1 MVPPIPL
8 SSLTTPIILFFIAL
22 TVRAVFAFLETSITA
37 MRLFKLK
44 EIATETPGYEKLFH
58 ALEKTPQYVLITT
71 LIASSLADVTSAALA
86 TYIMETVFAHM
97 HLSSGLGFSL
107 GIGVASIAII
117 IFGEIIP
124 KNLAKSRGEHYFRSM
139 LWLINLVYYALY
151 PVVIILVKFSDATIN
166 AFGGHK
172 APGTSGE
179 WVSSEREIRFLIDYI
194 HDKGLMD
201 AEKTEMLRSIFD
213 LGSKPVKDVM
223 VPAPDIV
230 SINVDTPIPQLLE
243 EFVKHQYTR
252 LPVYQTTTDNII
264 GMVHQKDLF
273 AMLLRNEHKTLR
285 DIMRPI
291 MFVPENV
298 KINQVLREFRQ
309 EQMHIAIVLN
319 EHGIVTG
326 LVTLE
331 DILEEIVGEISDEHE
346 SDTASKITPLPQ
358 GGWIVDAAIPLDE
371 LSETIGITFETEW
384 SGTLGGFIIEQLHHL
399 PHQGEQLIYKNFT
412 FKVHKATPKR
422 VHLVMITETK

>member
-1 MVPPIPL
+1 MAPMPL
-8 SSLTTPIILFFIAL
+8 SSLTTPAVLFVIAL
-22 TVRAVFAFLETSITA
+22 LVRAIFAFLETSITA

-44 EIATETPGYEKLFH
+44 EIATEAPGYETLFT
-58 ALEKTPQYVLITT
+58 ALEKTPHYVIITT

-86 TYIMETVFAHM
+86 TYIMETIFAHM

-107 GIGVASIAII
+107 GIGIASILII

-124 KNLAKSRGEHYFRSM
+124 KNLAKSRGEHYFRNM

-151 PVVIILVKFSDATIN
+151 PLVVVLVKFSDATIN

-172 APGTSGE
+172 TPGESGE

-213 LGSKPVKDVM
+213 LGHKPVKDVM
-223 VPAPDIV
+223 VPAPDIESV
-230 SINVDTPIPQLLE
+230 SIDTPIPQLLE
-243 EFVKHQYTR
+243 EFSKHQYTR
-252 LPVYQTTTDNII
+252 LPVYQTTPDNII

-273 AMLLRNEHKTLR
+273 VMLSHREDKTLR

-291 MFVPENV
+291 MFVPESV
-298 KINQVLREFRQ
+298 KINQLLREFRQ

-326 LVTLE
+326 LITLE

-346 SDTASKITPLPQ
+346 SETMSKITLLPQ
-358 GGWIVDAAIPLDE
+358 GGWIVDASIPLEE
-371 LSETIGITFETEW
+371 LTETIGITFETEW
-384 SGTLGGFIIEQLHHL
+384 SGTLGGFIIERLHHL
-399 PHQGEQLIYKNFT
+399 PHQGEQLIYKKFT
-412 FKVHKATPKR
+412 FQVHKATPKR
-422 VHLVMITETK
+422 VHQVMIFETK